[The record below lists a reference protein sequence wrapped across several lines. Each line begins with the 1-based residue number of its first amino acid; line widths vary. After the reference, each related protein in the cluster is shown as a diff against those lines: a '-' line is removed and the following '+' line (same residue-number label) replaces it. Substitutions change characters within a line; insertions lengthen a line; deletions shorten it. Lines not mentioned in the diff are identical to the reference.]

1 LIKLKQ
7 AIIVE
12 GRYDKIKLSSII
24 DGLII
29 TTDGFQ
35 IFKDKEKI
43 DFIRKLAATCGIIIM
58 TDSDSAG
65 FMIRSYIASNIKE
78 GKVYHAYIP
87 DIYGKES
94 RKTEGNAEGKLGVEG
109 VPKEAVLE
117 ALKKAGITKTS
128 AKKSREITKIDLY
141 EDGIC
146 GGRNSKEK
154 RLKLIKMLNL
164 PEKISAN
171 SLLKV
176 LNIMLS
182 YDEYK
187 EYINRLQ

>member
-1 LIKLKQ
+1 MIKLKQ
-7 AIIVE
+7 AVIVE

-35 IFKDKEKI
+35 IFKDKEKLE
-43 DFIRKLAATCGIIIM
+43 FIKKLAVNCGVIIM

-65 FMIRSYIASNIKE
+65 FMIRSYISSNIKE

-94 RKTEGNAEGKLGVEG
+94 RKTTANAEGKLGVEG
-109 VPKEAVLE
+109 IPKEAVLE
-117 ALKKAGITKTS
+117 ALKKAGITQTRVDKG
-128 AKKSREITKIDLY
+128 RQITKTDLY

-146 GGRNSKEK
+146 GGQNSREK

-176 LNIMLS
+176 LNIMMS